1 MGQLDEDLTCSSP
14 ANSRAVCCF
23 RIQQPEH
30 HGPNLCYCTRA
41 HCTHLHT
48 HKLTDELLVLYIS
61 LQLYEGDI
69 YYMLYA
75 FMFYIYFILMAVLTT
90 VCKPNCPLGDNKVYP
105 ILS

>member
-14 ANSRAVCCF
+14 ANSRAVCRS

-30 HGPNLCYCTRA
+30 HGPNLCYCTQA

-61 LQLYEGDI
+61 VQLYEGI
-69 YYMLYA
+69 YYMLHA
-75 FMFYIYFILMAVLTT
+75 FMFYLYFILMAVLTT